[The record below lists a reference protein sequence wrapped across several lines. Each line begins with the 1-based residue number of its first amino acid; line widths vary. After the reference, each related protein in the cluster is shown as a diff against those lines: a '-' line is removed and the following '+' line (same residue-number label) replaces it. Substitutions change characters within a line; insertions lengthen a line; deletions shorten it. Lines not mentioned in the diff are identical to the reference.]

1 MKSNEQ
7 YKTFDSTYTLLIV
20 FISLHLIGKKYK
32 KSLNTISI
40 FKGFYFVSIEFG

>member
-20 FISLHLIGKKYK
+20 FISLHLIGKKK